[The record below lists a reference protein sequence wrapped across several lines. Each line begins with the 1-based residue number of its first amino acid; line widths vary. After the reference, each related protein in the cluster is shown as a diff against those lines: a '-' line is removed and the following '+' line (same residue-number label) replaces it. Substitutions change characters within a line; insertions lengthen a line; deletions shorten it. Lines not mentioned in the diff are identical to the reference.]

1 MKILLAE
8 DDSSLRHVLTTLLQR
23 NHYTVEA
30 VSDGQAALEYLCF
43 DHYDAAILD
52 VMMPQMDGFEV
63 VQRVRREGC
72 SVPILLLTARSDVE
86 DKVKGLDLGAN
97 DYLAKPFDVRE
108 LLARLRAITRDSAV
122 ETSVIAYGN
131 ATLDTKTFVLKS
143 DGGEVTLMNKE
154 YQTMLLFMKNPDWVL
169 PTSMFLEKIWDID
182 SPARDN
188 TFWTVIYNLR
198 GKLRSIGANIEI
210 RNRRNQGY
218 VLESL

>member
-30 VSDGQAALEYLCF
+30 VSDGQAALEYLCV

-63 VQRVRREGC
+63 VQRVRREGY

-108 LLARLRAITRDSAV
+108 LLARLEDEGVKEVIVATGATTEGEATAMYLFRLLSPLGVKVTRLAHGIPFGGALEYADEITLSRALEGRRDF
-122 ETSVIAYGN
+122 
-131 ATLDTKTFVLKS
+131 D
-143 DGGEVTLMNKE
+143 
-154 YQTMLLFMKNPDWVL
+154 
-169 PTSMFLEKIWDID
+169 
-182 SPARDN
+182 
-188 TFWTVIYNLR
+188 
-198 GKLRSIGANIEI
+198 
-210 RNRRNQGY
+210 
-218 VLESL
+218 